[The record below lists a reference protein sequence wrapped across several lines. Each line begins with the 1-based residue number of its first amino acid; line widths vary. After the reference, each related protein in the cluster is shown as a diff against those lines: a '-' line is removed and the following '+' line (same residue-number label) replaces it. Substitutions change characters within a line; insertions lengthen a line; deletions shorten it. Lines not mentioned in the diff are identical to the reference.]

1 MKAVRRAPARAQNC
15 RRSGRMC
22 MRGAITSVQ
31 EILLSCVFLLRRII
45 VRDGGAKRAGDRA
58 RRARDARQRLDDA
71 SRRALRR
78 PQDSLFFRCAV
89 VINVQC
95 SSIRDC
101 AASPVSSSWL
111 GGQNGE
117 EVKVEDEVRCEE
129 DRSQD
134 REAEGRTQEGE
145 VTPRRREGL
154 RTGEDPIAQSAR
166 PQAEALCTAAPR
178 RFKSTKEGV
187 GEIEVALPGIRI
199 WADRRAGIMLP
210 SMGLS

>member
-1 MKAVRRAPARAQNC
+1 
-15 RRSGRMC
+15 
-22 MRGAITSVQ
+22 
-31 EILLSCVFLLRRII
+31 
-45 VRDGGAKRAGDRA
+45 
-58 RRARDARQRLDDA
+58 
-71 SRRALRR
+71 
-78 PQDSLFFRCAV
+78 
-89 VINVQC
+89 VQC

-134 REAEGRTQEGE
+134 CEAEGRTQEGE

-166 PQAEALCTAAPR
+166 PQTERDAPWRLAGSSR
-178 RFKSTKEGV
+178 R
-187 GEIEVALPGIRI
+187 
-199 WADRRAGIMLP
+199 RRASAKSRLIFPAFASEPTKSRHHAPADGTVLR
-210 SMGLS
+210 SRASER